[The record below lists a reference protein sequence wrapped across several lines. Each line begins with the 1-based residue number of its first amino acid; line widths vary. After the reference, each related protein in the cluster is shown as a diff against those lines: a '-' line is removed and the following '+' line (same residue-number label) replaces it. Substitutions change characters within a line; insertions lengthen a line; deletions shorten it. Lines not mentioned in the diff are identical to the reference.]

1 MNVSLG
7 VTSSIPLT
15 AKAPVLSGSSER
27 ESCANRNKI
36 SYRLKDKITCK
47 IQTLHTNFKVFEL
60 QFFSSSSSL
69 AALELI

>member
-7 VTSSIPLT
+7 VTSLIPLT
-15 AKAPVLSGSSER
+15 AKLTVFNGSSER

-36 SYRLKDKITCK
+36 SYHLKDKITCK
-47 IQTLHTNFKVFEL
+47 IQKLHTNFKVFEL

>member
-7 VTSSIPLT
+7 VASLIPLT
-15 AKAPVLSGSSER
+15 AKPTVLSGSSQR

-36 SYRLKDKITCK
+36 SYHLKDKITCK
-47 IQTLHTNFKVFEL
+47 IQRLHTNFKVFEL
-60 QFFSSSSSL
+60 RFFSSSSSL